1 MKNKDYSP
9 VEGRS
14 WLAPTAVNGIS
25 GTVRLPGSKSLS
37 NRELVLSALATSESE
52 LPDLLDSRDTF
63 LMIRALETLGTQI
76 TQQKGIAA
84 TSIIPAT
91 TDIALSAEID
101 CGLAGTVMRF
111 MPPVASLFKGDF
123 TFVGDELASK
133 RPMAATIASL
143 RGLGIEVDDGDGHL
157 PFTIHATGEVEGGYL
172 EIDASESSQFV
183 SGLLLAAPRFKNGL
197 TLKHIGPNL
206 PSLPH
211 IEMTLA
217 CLRNRG
223 VIVSNPEENTWVV
236 EPGPIQGKKVA
247 IEPDL
252 SNAGPFMAAAMVAGG
267 TVKISDWPTET
278 TQVGQQF
285 IDILTAMGAHIAHD
299 GMDLVVRSGEIHGLD
314 IDMRSCGELV
324 TVVAA
329 LALFADT
336 PTTITGI
343 SHIRGH
349 ESNRLSAL
357 VQNIQSIGGN
367 AKELEDGLAIFPV
380 EQLKSGQWDDF
391 QDHRMATAGAIV
403 GLKVSGITITDI
415 NSVNKTMPNFV
426 ELWDSLLGISN

>member
-1 MKNKDYSP
+1 
-9 VEGRS
+9 
-14 WLAPTAVNGIS
+14 
-25 GTVRLPGSKSLS
+25 
-37 NRELVLSALATSESE
+37 
-52 LPDLLDSRDTF
+52 
-63 LMIRALETLGTQI
+63 MIRALETLGAQI

-91 TDIALSAEID
+91 TDIAVTAQID

-111 MPPVASLFKGDF
+111 VPPVAALFKGDF
-123 TFVGDELASK
+123 TFTGDAEAAK
-133 RPMAATIASL
+133 RPMATTISSL
-143 RGLGIEVDDGDGHL
+143 RALGVDVEDEDGCL
-157 PFTIHATGEVEGGYL
+157 PFTIHATGEVSGGYL

-197 TLKHIGPNL
+197 KLKHIGPSL

-223 VIVSNPEENTWVV
+223 VSVSNPEANTWLC
-236 EPGPIQGKKVA
+236 EPGPIAGKKVA

-267 TVKISDWPTET
+267 TVKIADWPVTT

-285 IDILTAMGAHIAHD
+285 TEILSKMGAIISHD
-299 GMDLVVRSGEIHGLD
+299 GMDLVVRSGHLHGID

-329 LALFADT
+329 LAVLAES
-336 PTTITGI
+336 PSRITGI

-349 ESNRLSAL
+349 ESNRLLAL
-357 VQNIQSIGGN
+357 VKNIQNLCGI
-367 AKELEDGLAIFPV
+367 AHELEDGIEFIPTANL
-380 EQLKSGQWDDF
+380 SGGQWDAYS
-391 QDHRMATAGAIV
+391 DHRMATAGAVI
-403 GLKVSGITITDI
+403 GLAVPGVVINNI
-415 NSVNKTMPNFV
+415 NSVSKTMPNFV
-426 ELWDSLLGISN
+426 ELWNKLLGLTN